1 MEAPDGGTARERHA
15 HVRQLDRRA
24 TRMGA
29 TTMNLM
35 LATLTAKDRFET
47 YASEAAIEHAIAG
60 DDKPRRGRIG
70 LRQRVTSVAGHLHVA
85 GRSAAA

>member
-1 MEAPDGGTARERHA
+1 
-15 HVRQLDRRA
+15 
-24 TRMGA
+24 
-29 TTMNLM
+29 MNLM

-70 LRQRVTSVAGHLHVA
+70 LRNRVTSVAGLLPLV
-85 GRSAAA
+85 GRGAAA

>member
-1 MEAPDGGTARERHA
+1 
-15 HVRQLDRRA
+15 
-24 TRMGA
+24 
-29 TTMNLM
+29 M

-47 YASEAAIEHAIAG
+47 YATEAAIERQIAG

-70 LRQRVTSVAGHLHVA
+70 LRQRVTSLAGHMRPA